1 MEKIRMKNFSKD
13 IGIIHFIGIG
23 GIGMSGIAEILF
35 NLGYKISGSDITKS
49 SNVDRLKKIGIK
61 IFIGQKAKNINDVS
75 IIVISSAIKED
86 NIELVAGALNKIP
99 IVRRADMLAELM
111 RFKKSISVGGSH
123 GKTTTTSLISSL
135 LEGAKFD
142 PTVVNG
148 GIIEAYGT
156 NARLGKSDWM
166 VVEAD
171 ESDGTFIKLPSTYV
185 VITNIDREHIDFYKT
200 FDNLNRA
207 FRNFVENIPFYG
219 VAFICIDSPDA
230 ENLCKDIKYRKVIT
244 YGFNK
249 KADLTVS
256 NIKIIDY
263 ITYFDITVNKSH
275 LSKKRFIK
283 NIAISLPGEHNIRN
297 ALAAISVAL
306 ELGIKEQVIKNS
318 LLNFK
323 GVERRFSFVGS
334 VNNIKIIDDYAHHP
348 TEIKNTLKA
357 AKLLCRG
364 KLIVVFEPHR
374 YSRIIDLYDD
384 FINSFSDADF
394 LYVTKIYSAGEKK
407 IKEINEKIIV
417 SSIRK
422 IGHKN
427 VYYFK
432 DENYMENELSK
443 IALNNDFIIFLGAGS
458 ISKKARSMQKS
469 MLKLIKN
476 KL

>member
-61 IFIGQKAKNINDVS
+61 IFTGQKAKNINDVS

-171 ESDGTFIKLPSTYV
+171 ESDGTF
-185 VITNIDREHIDFYKT
+185 
-200 FDNLNRA
+200 
-207 FRNFVENIPFYG
+207 
-219 VAFICIDSPDA
+219 
-230 ENLCKDIKYRKVIT
+230 
-244 YGFNK
+244 
-249 KADLTVS
+249 
-256 NIKIIDY
+256 
-263 ITYFDITVNKSH
+263 
-275 LSKKRFIK
+275 
-283 NIAISLPGEHNIRN
+283 
-297 ALAAISVAL
+297 
-306 ELGIKEQVIKNS
+306 
-318 LLNFK
+318 
-323 GVERRFSFVGS
+323 
-334 VNNIKIIDDYAHHP
+334 
-348 TEIKNTLKA
+348 
-357 AKLLCRG
+357 
-364 KLIVVFEPHR
+364 
-374 YSRIIDLYDD
+374 
-384 FINSFSDADF
+384 
-394 LYVTKIYSAGEKK
+394 
-407 IKEINEKIIV
+407 
-417 SSIRK
+417 
-422 IGHKN
+422 
-427 VYYFK
+427 
-432 DENYMENELSK
+432 
-443 IALNNDFIIFLGAGS
+443 
-458 ISKKARSMQKS
+458 
-469 MLKLIKN
+469 
-476 KL
+476 

>member
-1 MEKIRMKNFSKD
+1 MKNFSKD
-13 IGIIHFIGIG
+13 IGVIHFIGIG

-35 NLGYKISGSDITKS
+35 NLGYKVSGSDITKS
-49 SNVDRLKKIGIK
+49 SNVDRLKKMGIK
-61 IFIGQKAKNINDVS
+61 IFIGQKSKNIDNVS

-86 NIELVAGALNKIP
+86 NVELVAGALNKIP

-111 RFKKSISVGGSH
+111 RFKKSISIGGSH
-123 GKTTTTSLISSL
+123 GKTTTTSFISSL
-135 LEGAKFD
+135 LEGAKLD

-219 VAFICIDSPDA
+219 IAFICIDSPDA
-230 ENLCKDIKYRKVIT
+230 ENLCKDIKYRKLIT

-249 KADLTVS
+249 KSDLLVS
-256 NIKIIDY
+256 NVKVLNY
-263 ITYFDITVNKSH
+263 LTYFDITIKKGN
-275 LSKKRFIK
+275 LSKNKLIK
-283 NIAISLPGEHNIRN
+283 NLAIPIPGEHNIRN
-297 ALAAISVAL
+297 ALAAVAVAL
-306 ELGIKEQVIKNS
+306 ELGITEKVIKDS

-334 VNNIKIIDDYAHHP
+334 LKNIKIIDDYAHHP

-357 AKLLCRG
+357 AKLLCKG

-374 YSRIIDLYDD
+374 YTRLIDLYDE
-384 FINSFSDADF
+384 FINSFSDADY

-407 IKEINEKIIV
+407 IKDINEKIIV
-417 SSIRK
+417 NSIK
-422 IGHKN
+422 KNGHKN
-427 VYYFK
+427 VYCFK
-432 DENYMENELSK
+432 DENYMEVELSK
-443 IALNNDFIIFLGAGS
+443 IATSKDFIIFLGAGS

-469 MLKLIKN
+469 MLKIINN

>member
-1 MEKIRMKNFSKD
+1 MKNFSKD

-61 IFIGQKAKNINDVS
+61 IFIGQKAQNINDVS

-230 ENLCKDIKYRKVIT
+230 ENLCKDIKYRKVVT

-357 AKLLCRG
+357 AKSLCRG

-394 LYVTKIYSAGEKK
+394 LFVTQIYSAGEKK

-417 SSIRK
+417 SSIK
-422 IGHKN
+422 KNGHKN

-443 IALNNDFIIFLGAGS
+443 IALNDDFIMFLGAGS
-458 ISKKARSMQKS
+458 ISIKARSMQKS

>member
-1 MEKIRMKNFSKD
+1 MKKNSMKPFSKD
-13 IGIIHFIGIG
+13 IGVIHFIGIG
-23 GIGMSGIAEILF
+23 GIGMSGIAEILC
-35 NLGYKISGSDITKS
+35 NLGYKISGSDINKS
-49 SNVDRLKKIGIK
+49 SNVNRLIEMGIK
-61 IFIGQKAKNINDVS
+61 IHIGQRAENIKNVS
-75 IIVISSAIKED
+75 IIVISSAIPED
-86 NIELVAGALNKIP
+86 NVELVAGVLNKIP

-123 GKTTTTSLISSL
+123 GKTTTTSFISSL
-135 LEGAKFD
+135 LEGAKLD

-219 VAFICIDSPDA
+219 VAFVCIDSPDT
-230 ENLCKDIKYRKVIT
+230 ENLCKDIKYRKLIT

-249 KADLTVS
+249 KSDLMIS
-256 NIKIIDY
+256 NVKVKNY
-263 ITYFDITVNKSH
+263 LTYFDITINKSN
-275 LSKKRFIK
+275 LSKNKFIK
-283 NIAISLPGEHNIRN
+283 NIAIPIPGDHNIRN
-297 ALAAISVAL
+297 ACASIAVAL
-306 ELGIKEQVIKNS
+306 ELDIKEETIKDV
-318 LLNFK
+318 LLNFR

-357 AKLLCRG
+357 ARLLCNG

-374 YSRIIDLYDD
+374 YSRIIDLYDE
-384 FINSFSDADF
+384 FINSFFDADILF
-394 LYVTKIYSAGEKK
+394 VTKIYSAGEKQ
-407 IKEINEKIIV
+407 ITDINEKIIAK
-417 SSIRK
+417 SIQK
-422 IGHKN
+422 MGHKN
-427 VYYFK
+427 VKCFK
-432 DENYMENELSK
+432 DENVWK
-443 IALNNDFIIFLGAGS
+443 
-458 ISKKARSMQKS
+458 
-469 MLKLIKN
+469 
-476 KL
+476 